1 MSDALRFEVP
11 TALQYFASLVA
22 EDQGFALLEAAIAVA
37 QDEHPRLDPQGVLAQ
52 IDALADRL
60 KRRIPADAAVLQ
72 KLRFLNRFF
81 FQDLG
86 FAGNVNNYYDPR
98 NSHLHEVLNTRRGIP
113 ITLALLYIEL
123 ATQIGLSAR
132 GVSFPGHFLV
142 KMRASRG
149 EVVIDPLSGHS
160 LSREELEE
168 RLVPYRAQHGLGGDF
183 EVPLGLFLQ
192 AAQPRDT
199 LARLL
204 RNLKEI
210 HRSAEDWPRL
220 LAVCERLV
228 VLLPQAAEER
238 RDRGLTQAEL
248 GNDAAATADL
258 SAYLQQRPDAEDAA
272 ALLER
277 LSQLRDADQR
287 PSH

>member
-1 MSDALRFEVP
+1 MSDTLRFEVP

-22 EDQGFALLEAAIAVA
+22 EDDGFNLLEAAISLA
-37 QDEHPRLDPQGVLAQ
+37 QDEHPQLDPQGVMAQ
-52 IDALADRL
+52 VDALAERL

-72 KLRFLNRFF
+72 KLRFLNRYF

-98 NSHLHEVLNTRRGIP
+98 NSYLHEVLGTRRGIP

-123 ATQIGLSAR
+123 ASQIGLSAR

-142 KMRASRG
+142 KLRASKG

-160 LSREELEE
+160 LSREELEQ
-168 RLVPYRAQHGLGGDF
+168 RLQPYRRQHGLSGDH

-192 AAQPRDT
+192 AAPPRDVI
-199 LARLL
+199 ARML

-210 HRSAEDWPRL
+210 HRTAEDWPRL
-220 LAVCERLV
+220 LAVCDRLV
-228 VLLPQAAEER
+228 VLLPQDWVER
-238 RDRGLTQAEL
+238 RDRGLTLAEI
-248 GNDAAATADL
+248 GRDAAA
-258 SAYLQQRPDAEDAA
+258 AEDL
-272 ALLER
+272 ALYLRHLPEADDAPALRER
-277 LSQLRDADQR
+277 LHALRGDGR
-287 PSH
+287 GPLH

>member
-1 MSDALRFEVP
+1 MTLRFERP
-11 TALQYFASLVA
+11 SALQYFGSLVA

-37 QDEHPRLDPQGVLAQ
+37 QDDHPQLDPQGVLSQ
-52 IDALADRL
+52 VDALGERL
-60 KRRIPADAAVLQ
+60 KRRVPADAVVLQ

-98 NSHLHEVLNTRRGIP
+98 NSYVHEVLETRRGIP

-123 ATQIGLSAR
+123 ASHIGLNAR

-142 KMRASRG
+142 KLRAGQG
-149 EVVIDPLSGHS
+149 EVIIDPMSGQS
-160 LSREELEE
+160 LSRAELEE
-168 RLVPYRAQHGLGGDF
+168 RLGPYRRARGLTGDF

-192 AAQPRDT
+192 ASPPRDT

-210 HRSAEDWPRL
+210 HRAAEDWPRL
-220 LAVCERLV
+220 LSVSERLV
-228 VLLPQAAEER
+228 LLLPQAWDER
-238 RDRGLTQAEL
+238 RDRGLVLAQL
-248 GNDAAATADL
+248 GRDAAAAQDLAD
-258 SAYLQQRPDAEDAA
+258 YLAHEPAADDAA
-272 ALLER
+272 PLRER
-277 LSQLRDADQR
+277 LRGLNGQPPGPL
-287 PSH
+287 H

>member
-1 MSDALRFEVP
+1 MTLRFERP
-11 TALQYFASLVA
+11 SALQYFGSLVA

-37 QDEHPRLDPQGVLAQ
+37 QDDHPQLDPQGVLSQ
-52 IDALADRL
+52 VDALGERL
-60 KRRIPADAAVLQ
+60 RRRVPADAVVLQ

-98 NSHLHEVLNTRRGIP
+98 NSYVHEVLQTRRGIP

-123 ATQIGLSAR
+123 ASHIGLNAR
-132 GVSFPGHFLV
+132 GVAFPGHFLV
-142 KMRASRG
+142 KLRAGQG
-149 EVVIDPLSGHS
+149 EVIIDPMSGQS
-160 LSREELEE
+160 LSRAELEE
-168 RLVPYRAQHGLGGDF
+168 RLGPYRRARGLTGEF

-192 AAQPRDT
+192 AAPPRDT

-210 HRSAEDWPRL
+210 HRAAEDWPRL

-228 VLLPQAAEER
+228 LLLPQAWDER
-238 RDRGLTQAEL
+238 RDRGLVLAQL
-248 GNDAAATADL
+248 GRDAAAAQDL
-258 SAYLQQRPDAEDAA
+258 AEYLTHEPQAEDAA
-272 ALLER
+272 PLRER
-277 LSQLRDADQR
+277 LRGLGGDPAGKL
-287 PSH
+287 H

>member
-1 MSDALRFEVP
+1 MTLRFEKP
-11 TALQYFASLVA
+11 SALQYFGSLVA

-37 QDEHPRLDPQGVLAQ
+37 QDDHPQLDPQGVLSQ
-52 IDALADRL
+52 VDALGERL
-60 KRRIPADAAVLQ
+60 KRRVPADAVVLQ

-98 NSHLHEVLNTRRGIP
+98 NSYVHEVLQTRRGIP

-123 ATQIGLSAR
+123 ASHIGLNAR
-132 GVSFPGHFLV
+132 GVAFPGHFLV
-142 KMRASRG
+142 KLRAGQG
-149 EVVIDPLSGHS
+149 EVIIDPMSGQS
-160 LSREELEE
+160 LSRAELEE
-168 RLVPYRAQHGLGGDF
+168 RLGPYRRARGLTGEF

-192 AAQPRDT
+192 AAPPRDT

-210 HRSAEDWPRL
+210 HRAAEDWPRL

-228 VLLPQAAEER
+228 LLLPQAWDER
-238 RDRGLTQAEL
+238 RDRGLVLAQL
-248 GNDAAATADL
+248 GRDAAAAQDL
-258 SAYLQQRPDAEDAA
+258 AEYLTHEPQAEDAA
-272 ALLER
+272 PLRER
-277 LSQLRDADQR
+277 LRGLGGDPAGKL
-287 PSH
+287 H

>member
-1 MSDALRFEVP
+1 MTLRFERP
-11 TALQYFASLVA
+11 SALQYFGSLVA

-37 QDEHPRLDPQGVLAQ
+37 QDDHPQLDPQGVLSQ
-52 IDALADRL
+52 VDALGERL
-60 KRRIPADAAVLQ
+60 KRRVPADAVVLQ

-98 NSHLHEVLNTRRGIP
+98 NSYVHEVLETRRGIP

-123 ATQIGLSAR
+123 AAHIGLNAR

-142 KMRASRG
+142 KLRAGQG
-149 EVVIDPLSGHS
+149 EVIIDPMSGQS
-160 LSREELEE
+160 LSRAELEE
-168 RLVPYRAQHGLGGDF
+168 RLGPYRRARGLTGDF

-192 AAQPRDT
+192 ASPPRDT

-210 HRSAEDWPRL
+210 HRAAEDWPRL

-228 VLLPQAAEER
+228 MLLPQAWDER
-238 RDRGLTQAEL
+238 RDRGLVLVQL
-248 GNDAAATADL
+248 GRDAAAAQDL
-258 SAYLQQRPDAEDAA
+258 SDYLANEPEAADAA
-272 ALLER
+272 TLRER
-277 LSQLRDADQR
+277 LRSLSGPPRG
-287 PSH
+287 PLH

>member
-1 MSDALRFEVP
+1 MGDTLRFEVP
-11 TALQYFASLVA
+11 TTLQYFASLVA
-22 EDQGFALLEAAIAVA
+22 EDPGVALLEAAIAVG
-37 QDEHPRLDPQGVLAQ
+37 QDEHPLLDPQGVLAQ
-52 IDALADRL
+52 VDALADRL

-72 KLRFLNRFF
+72 KLRFLNRYF

-98 NSHLHEVLNTRRGIP
+98 NSYLHEVLVTRRGIP

-123 ATQIGLSAR
+123 ATQIGLHAR
-132 GVSFPGHFLV
+132 GIAFPGHFLI
-142 KMRASRG
+142 KLRAAKG

-160 LSREELEE
+160 LSREDLEE
-168 RLVPYRAQHGLGGDF
+168 RLLPYRRERGLTGDF

-192 AAQPRDT
+192 AAPPRDV

-210 HRSAEDWPRL
+210 HRTAADWPRL

-228 VLLPQAAEER
+228 VLLPQVWEER
-238 RDRGLTQAEL
+238 RDRGLTLAAL
-248 GNDAAATADL
+248 GNNPAAAVDLAAYLKHMPEAADAASL
-258 SAYLQQRPDAEDAA
+258 R
-272 ALLER
+272 ER
-277 LSQLRDADQR
+277 VDRLGRRHGGPL
-287 PSH
+287 H

>member
-1 MSDALRFEVP
+1 MTLRFEKP
-11 TALQYFASLVA
+11 SALQYFGSLVA

-37 QDEHPRLDPQGVLAQ
+37 QDDHPQLDPQGVLSQ
-52 IDALADRL
+52 VDALGERL
-60 KRRIPADAAVLQ
+60 KRRVPADAVVPQ

-98 NSHLHEVLNTRRGIP
+98 NSYVHEVLQTRRGIP

-123 ATQIGLSAR
+123 ASHIGLNAR
-132 GVSFPGHFLV
+132 GVAFPGHFLV
-142 KMRASRG
+142 KLRAGQG
-149 EVVIDPLSGHS
+149 EVIIDPMSGQS
-160 LSREELEE
+160 LSRAELEE
-168 RLVPYRAQHGLGGDF
+168 RLGPYRRARGLTGEF

-192 AAQPRDT
+192 AAPPRDT

-210 HRSAEDWPRL
+210 HRAGEDWPRL

-228 VLLPQAAEER
+228 LLLPQAWDER
-238 RDRGLTQAEL
+238 RDRGLVLAQL
-248 GNDAAATADL
+248 GRDAAAAQDL
-258 SAYLQQRPDAEDAA
+258 AEYLTHEPQAEDAA
-272 ALLER
+272 PLRER
-277 LSQLRDADQR
+277 LRGLGGDPAGKL
-287 PSH
+287 H

>member
-1 MSDALRFEVP
+1 MTLRFEKP
-11 TALQYFASLVA
+11 SALQYFGSLVA

-37 QDEHPRLDPQGVLAQ
+37 QDDHPQLDPQGVLSQ
-52 IDALADRL
+52 VDALGERL
-60 KRRIPADAAVLQ
+60 KRRVPADAVVLQ

-98 NSHLHEVLNTRRGIP
+98 NSYVHEVLETRRGIP

-123 ATQIGLSAR
+123 ASHIGLNAR
-132 GVSFPGHFLV
+132 GVAFPGHFLV
-142 KMRASRG
+142 KLRAGQG
-149 EVVIDPLSGHS
+149 EVIIDPMSGQS
-160 LSREELEE
+160 LSRAELEE
-168 RLVPYRAQHGLGGDF
+168 RLGPYRRARGLTGEF

-192 AAQPRDT
+192 AAPPRDT

-210 HRSAEDWPRL
+210 HRAAEDWPRL

-228 VLLPQAAEER
+228 LLLPQAWDER
-238 RDRGLTQAEL
+238 RDRGLVLAQL
-248 GNDAAATADL
+248 GRDAAAAQDL
-258 SAYLQQRPDAEDAA
+258 AEYLTHEPQAEDAA
-272 ALLER
+272 PLRER
-277 LSQLRDADQR
+277 LRGLGGDPAGKL
-287 PSH
+287 H

>member
-1 MSDALRFEVP
+1 MTLRFEKP
-11 TALQYFASLVA
+11 SALQYFGSLVA

-37 QDEHPRLDPQGVLAQ
+37 QDDHPQLDPQGVLSQ
-52 IDALADRL
+52 VDALGERL
-60 KRRIPADAAVLQ
+60 RRRVPADAVVLQ

-98 NSHLHEVLNTRRGIP
+98 NSYVHEVLETRRGIP

-123 ATQIGLSAR
+123 AAHIGLNAR

-142 KMRASRG
+142 KLRAGQG
-149 EVVIDPLSGHS
+149 EVIIDPMSGQS
-160 LSREELEE
+160 LSRAELEE
-168 RLVPYRAQHGLGGDF
+168 RLGPYRRARGLTGDF

-192 AAQPRDT
+192 ASPPRDT

-210 HRSAEDWPRL
+210 HRAAEDWPRL

-228 VLLPQAAEER
+228 LLLPQAWDER
-238 RDRGLTQAEL
+238 RDRGLVLAQL
-248 GNDAAATADL
+248 GRDAAAAQDL
-258 SAYLQQRPDAEDAA
+258 SDYLANEPEAADAA
-272 ALLER
+272 PLRER
-277 LSQLRDADQR
+277 LRGLNGQPPGPL
-287 PSH
+287 H

>member
-1 MSDALRFEVP
+1 MTLRFERP
-11 TALQYFASLVA
+11 SALQYFGSLVA

-37 QDEHPRLDPQGVLAQ
+37 QDDHPQLDPQGVLSQ
-52 IDALADRL
+52 VDALGERL
-60 KRRIPADAAVLQ
+60 KRRVPADAVVLQ

-98 NSHLHEVLNTRRGIP
+98 NSYVHEVLETRRGIP

-123 ATQIGLSAR
+123 AAHIGLNAR

-142 KMRASRG
+142 KLRAGQG
-149 EVVIDPLSGHS
+149 EVIIDPMSGQS
-160 LSREELEE
+160 LSRAELEE
-168 RLVPYRAQHGLGGDF
+168 RLGPYRRARGLTGDF

-192 AAQPRDT
+192 ASPPRDT

-210 HRSAEDWPRL
+210 HRAAEDWPRL

-228 VLLPQAAEER
+228 LLLPQAWDER
-238 RDRGLTQAEL
+238 RDRGLVLAQL
-248 GNDAAATADL
+248 GRDAAAAQDL
-258 SAYLQQRPDAEDAA
+258 AEYLTHEPQAEDAA
-272 ALLER
+272 PLRER
-277 LSQLRDADQR
+277 LRGLGGDPAGKL
-287 PSH
+287 H

>member
-1 MSDALRFEVP
+1 MTLRFEKP
-11 TALQYFASLVA
+11 SALQYFGSLVA

-37 QDEHPRLDPQGVLAQ
+37 QDDHPQLDPQGVLSQ
-52 IDALADRL
+52 VDALGERL
-60 KRRIPADAAVLQ
+60 KRRVPADAVVLQ

-98 NSHLHEVLNTRRGIP
+98 NSYVHEVLETRRGIP

-123 ATQIGLSAR
+123 AAHIGLNAR

-142 KMRASRG
+142 KLRAGQG
-149 EVVIDPLSGHS
+149 EVIIDPMSGQS
-160 LSREELEE
+160 LSRAELEE
-168 RLVPYRAQHGLGGDF
+168 RLGPYRRARGLTGEF

-192 AAQPRDT
+192 AAPPRDT

-210 HRSAEDWPRL
+210 HRAAEDWPRL

-228 VLLPQAAEER
+228 LLLPQAWDER
-238 RDRGLTQAEL
+238 RDRGLVLAQL
-248 GNDAAATADL
+248 GRDAAAAQDL
-258 SAYLQQRPDAEDAA
+258 AEYLTHEPQAEDAA
-272 ALLER
+272 PLRER
-277 LSQLRDADQR
+277 LRGLGGDPAGKL
-287 PSH
+287 H

>member
-1 MSDALRFEVP
+1 MTLRFERP
-11 TALQYFASLVA
+11 SALQYFGSLVA

-37 QDEHPRLDPQGVLAQ
+37 QDDHPQLDPQGVLSQ
-52 IDALADRL
+52 VDALGERL
-60 KRRIPADAAVLQ
+60 KRRVPADAVVLQ

-98 NSHLHEVLNTRRGIP
+98 NSYVHEVLETRRGIP

-123 ATQIGLSAR
+123 AAHIGLNAR

-142 KMRASRG
+142 KLRAGQG
-149 EVVIDPLSGHS
+149 EVIIDPMSGQS
-160 LSREELEE
+160 LSRAELEE
-168 RLVPYRAQHGLGGDF
+168 RLGPYRRARGLTGDF

-192 AAQPRDT
+192 ASPPRDT

-210 HRSAEDWPRL
+210 HRAAEDWPRL

-228 VLLPQAAEER
+228 LLLPQAWDER
-238 RDRGLTQAEL
+238 RDRGLVLAQL
-248 GNDAAATADL
+248 GRDAAAAQDL
-258 SAYLQQRPDAEDAA
+258 SDYLANEPEAADAA
-272 ALLER
+272 TLRER
-277 LSQLRDADQR
+277 LRSLSGPPRG
-287 PSH
+287 PLH

>member
-1 MSDALRFEVP
+1 MTLRFEKP
-11 TALQYFASLVA
+11 SALQYFGSLVA

-37 QDEHPRLDPQGVLAQ
+37 QDDHPQLDPQGVLSQ
-52 IDALADRL
+52 VDALGERL
-60 KRRIPADAAVLQ
+60 KRRVPADAVVPQ

-98 NSHLHEVLNTRRGIP
+98 NSYVHEVLQTRRGIP

-123 ATQIGLSAR
+123 ASHIGLNAR
-132 GVSFPGHFLV
+132 GVAFPGHFLV
-142 KMRASRG
+142 KLRAGQG
-149 EVVIDPLSGHS
+149 EVIIDPMSGQS
-160 LSREELEE
+160 LSRAELEE
-168 RLVPYRAQHGLGGDF
+168 RLGPYRRARGLTGEF

-192 AAQPRDT
+192 AAPPRDT

-210 HRSAEDWPRL
+210 HRAAEDWPRL

-228 VLLPQAAEER
+228 LLLPQAWDER
-238 RDRGLTQAEL
+238 RDRGLVLAQL
-248 GNDAAATADL
+248 GRDAAAAQDL
-258 SAYLQQRPDAEDAA
+258 AEYLTHEPQAEDAA
-272 ALLER
+272 PLRER
-277 LSQLRDADQR
+277 LRGLGGDPAGKL
-287 PSH
+287 H

>member
-1 MSDALRFEVP
+1 MTLRFERP
-11 TALQYFASLVA
+11 SALQYFGSLVA

-37 QDEHPRLDPQGVLAQ
+37 QDDHPQLDPQGVLSQ
-52 IDALADRL
+52 VDALGERL
-60 KRRIPADAAVLQ
+60 KRRVPADAVVLQ

-98 NSHLHEVLNTRRGIP
+98 NSYVHEVLETRRGIP

-123 ATQIGLSAR
+123 AAHIGLNAR

-142 KMRASRG
+142 KLRAGQG
-149 EVVIDPLSGHS
+149 EVIIDPMSGQS
-160 LSREELEE
+160 LSRAELEE
-168 RLVPYRAQHGLGGDF
+168 RLGPYRRARGLTGEF

-192 AAQPRDT
+192 AAPPRDT

-210 HRSAEDWPRL
+210 HRAAEDWPRL

-228 VLLPQAAEER
+228 LLLPQAWDER
-238 RDRGLTQAEL
+238 RDRGLVLAQL
-248 GNDAAATADL
+248 GRDAAAAQDL
-258 SAYLQQRPDAEDAA
+258 AEYLTHEPQAEDAA
-272 ALLER
+272 PLRER
-277 LSQLRDADQR
+277 LRGLGGDPAGKL
-287 PSH
+287 H

>member
-22 EDQGFALLEAAIAVA
+22 EDQGFALLEAAISVA
-37 QDEHPRLDPQGVLAQ
+37 QDEYPQLDPQGVLAKV
-52 IDALADRL
+52 DELADRL

-72 KLRFLNRFF
+72 KLRFLNRYF

-86 FAGNVNNYYDPR
+86 FAGNVNNYYDR
-98 NSHLHEVLNTRRGIP
+98 HNSYLHEVLSTRRGIP

-142 KMRASRG
+142 KLRAAKG
-149 EVVIDPLSGHS
+149 EVVIDPMSGQS
-160 LSREELEE
+160 LSREELDA
-168 RLVPYRAQHGLGGDF
+168 RLLPYRREHGLTGDF

-192 AAQPRDT
+192 AATPRDVI
-199 LARLL
+199 ARLL

-210 HRSAEDWPRL
+210 HRAAEDWPRL
-220 LAVCERLV
+220 LAVCDRLV
-228 VLLPQAAEER
+228 VLLPQAWDER
-238 RDRGLTQAEL
+238 RDRGLTQGEL
-248 GNDAAATADL
+248 GQDEAAAADLAAYLKHMPDADDAAPL
-258 SAYLQQRPDAEDAA
+258 R
-272 ALLER
+272 ER
-277 LSQLRDADQR
+277 LGSLRGNRGR
-287 PSH
+287 PLQ

>member
-1 MSDALRFEVP
+1 MTLRFEKP
-11 TALQYFASLVA
+11 SALQYFGSLVA

-37 QDEHPRLDPQGVLAQ
+37 QDDHPQLDPQGVLSQ
-52 IDALADRL
+52 VDALGERL
-60 KRRIPADAAVLQ
+60 KRRVPADAVVLQ

-98 NSHLHEVLNTRRGIP
+98 NSYVHEVLETRRGIP

-123 ATQIGLSAR
+123 AAHIGLNAR

-142 KMRASRG
+142 KLRAGQG
-149 EVVIDPLSGHS
+149 EVIIDPMSGQS
-160 LSREELEE
+160 LSRAELEE
-168 RLVPYRAQHGLGGDF
+168 RLGPYRRARGLTGDF

-192 AAQPRDT
+192 ASPPRDT

-210 HRSAEDWPRL
+210 HRAAEDWPRL

-228 VLLPQAAEER
+228 LLLPQAWDER
-238 RDRGLTQAEL
+238 RDRGLVLAQL
-248 GNDAAATADL
+248 GRDAAAAQDL
-258 SAYLQQRPDAEDAA
+258 AEYLTHEPQAEDAA
-272 ALLER
+272 PLRER
-277 LSQLRDADQR
+277 LRGLGGDPAGKL
-287 PSH
+287 H

>member
-1 MSDALRFEVP
+1 MTLRFEKP
-11 TALQYFASLVA
+11 SALQYFGSLVA

-37 QDEHPRLDPQGVLAQ
+37 QDDHPQLDPQGVLSQ
-52 IDALADRL
+52 VDALGERL
-60 KRRIPADAAVLQ
+60 KRRVPADAVVLQ

-98 NSHLHEVLNTRRGIP
+98 NSYVHEVLQTRRGIP

-123 ATQIGLSAR
+123 ASHIGLNAR
-132 GVSFPGHFLV
+132 GVAFPGHFLV
-142 KMRASRG
+142 KLRSGQG
-149 EVVIDPLSGHS
+149 EVIIDPMSGQS
-160 LSREELEE
+160 LSRAELEE
-168 RLVPYRAQHGLGGDF
+168 RLGPYRRARGLTGEF

-192 AAQPRDT
+192 AAPPRDT

-210 HRSAEDWPRL
+210 HRAGEDWPRL

-228 VLLPQAAEER
+228 LLLPQAWDER
-238 RDRGLTQAEL
+238 RDRGLVLAQL
-248 GNDAAATADL
+248 GRDAAAAQDL
-258 SAYLQQRPDAEDAA
+258 AEYLTHEPQAEDAA
-272 ALLER
+272 PLRER
-277 LSQLRDADQR
+277 LRGLGGDPAGKL
-287 PSH
+287 H